1 MFACVCVR
9 RQQRRDLLRNERV
22 QPRRDVG
29 LDDTVSVPAE
39 RVDLRVAEQVAL
51 IGHRRPL
58 RSGSVLWAPG
68 TSELDR
74 AAGCRVLFFSVPPS
88 LRGFV
93 HSGHFTPPPTH
104 PPRAVPRG

>member
-1 MFACVCVR
+1 
-9 RQQRRDLLRNERV
+9 
-22 QPRRDVG
+22 

-104 PPRAVPRG
+104 PPPARGAARLRRGLTEYMLSVPLIIVFY